1 LLNILKTLKGQD
13 LLFFVALIAS
23 LFLIENTY
31 IRVGIVVVGLF
42 WLIMDLYE
50 KKLVSRMDKD
60 ETVIYCEWESRIN
73 STDFLATEG
82 STIVSL
88 ADIGQTLESALGNEY
103 VFHTE
108 NSTGKDIYFAGK
120 LLSLEN
126 EGIIIR
132 ANDQN
137 DLA

>member
-1 LLNILKTLKGQD
+1 MKGQD

-23 LFLIENTY
+23 LFLVENIY
-31 IRVGIVVVGLF
+31 IRVGIVAVGLF

-73 STDFLATEG
+73 NTDFLATEE
-82 STIVSL
+82 STIASL
-88 ADIGQTLESALGNEY
+88 SDIGQTLESALGNEY

-120 LLSLEN
+120 FLPSYN

-132 ANDQN
+132 ASNQN
-137 DLA
+137 DLI